1 MSVVGCHAHAL
12 SLPVDMQGFDKGT
25 QSKGQAKIR
34 FRKAPKTE
42 NVYIKLL
49 VKVSLEGPSHLHKV
63 TKLSSITVVSGR
75 GSRELRRSESD
86 SGVL

>member
-1 MSVVGCHAHAL
+1 MTCVHSAVLMVGVSGSVVGCHAHAL

-25 QSKGQAKIR
+25 QSKGQAKTR

-49 VKVSLEGPSHLHKV
+49 VKVS
-63 TKLSSITVVSGR
+63 
-75 GSRELRRSESD
+75 
-86 SGVL
+86 

>member
-1 MSVVGCHAHAL
+1 MSMEPFIRWTCWVSVVGCHAHAL

-25 QSKGQAKIR
+25 QSKGQAKTR

-49 VKVSLEGPSHLHKV
+49 VKVSSV
-63 TKLSSITVVSGR
+63 SSLSLNMS
-75 GSRELRRSESD
+75 
-86 SGVL
+86 